1 MSKNYGHR
9 PKMNVN
15 VKKIDLRKA
24 HTESLSTEIPEHRV
38 LRFRNTKK
46 FESVG

>member
-24 HTESLSTEIPEHRV
+24 HTDLHTYTTVCIV
-38 LRFRNTKK
+38 L
-46 FESVG
+46 ELIID